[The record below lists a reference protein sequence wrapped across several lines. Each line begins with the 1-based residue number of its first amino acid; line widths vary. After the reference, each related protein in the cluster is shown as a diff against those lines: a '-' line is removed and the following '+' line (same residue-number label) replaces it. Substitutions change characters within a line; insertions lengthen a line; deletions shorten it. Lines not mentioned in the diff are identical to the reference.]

1 MDISFRIILAV
12 LFVAFVAHRGYYTH
26 KYEADDPAR
35 LSTHKSMLAQRVT
48 TVLIILSPV
57 VLLLYL
63 VAPRWLNWAA
73 LSVGDGLRWAGLGLA
88 LAGFGLLQWAQ
99 NELGRHWS
107 DAARLQA
114 DHQLVTT
121 GPYRWLRHPI
131 YSAFLLILSAPLLL
145 SANWLVGGLW
155 IGMTCVDVTSRIRTE
170 EALLLARYGEVYR
183 SYCRRTGRIL
193 PRLRG
198 RDVRSG

>member
-1 MDISFRIILAV
+1 M
-12 LFVAFVAHRGYYTH
+12 
-26 KYEADDPAR
+26 
-35 LSTHKSMLAQRVT
+35 
-48 TVLIILSPV
+48 
-57 VLLLYL
+57 
-63 VAPRWLNWAA
+63 
-73 LSVGDGLRWAGLGLA
+73 
-88 LAGFGLLQWAQ
+88 QWAQ
-99 NELGRHWS
+99 NELAHHWS

-121 GPYRWLRHPI
+121 GPYRWLRRPG

-155 IGMTCVDVTSRIRTE
+155 IGMTCMDVVSRIRKE

-183 SYCRRTGRIL
+183 AYCRRTGRIL

-198 RDVRSG
+198 KV

>member
-1 MDISFRIILAV
+1 MDIPFRITLAV
-12 LFVAFVAHRGYYTH
+12 LFVAFVVHRGYYTH
-26 KYEADDPAR
+26 KYEANDPAR
-35 LSTHKSMLAQRVT
+35 LSTQMSMLAQRVM
-48 TVLIILSPV
+48 TVLIILPPV
-57 VLLLYL
+57 VLLFYL

-88 LAGFGLLQWAQ
+88 LVGFGLLQWAQ

-107 DAARLQA
+107 DEARLQA

-131 YSAFLLILSAPLLL
+131 YGAFLLILSAPLLL

-155 IGMTCVDVTSRIRTE
+155 IGMTCVDVTRRIWTE
-170 EALLLARYGEVYR
+170 EALLLVRYGEVYR
-183 SYCRRTGRIL
+183 AYCRRTGRIL
-193 PRLRG
+193 PRMWGRRERG
-198 RDVRSG
+198 